1 MKNSVLLALV
11 ALIAVSSLGA
21 SIPKIKA
28 NSVSV
33 TGSPDVTVTYELEG
47 EAAIITAEAFVG
59 GAPLD
64 PKAFTAMD
72 GDVNRKVETG
82 VRSFVWKAGKE
93 SSPIQASDFQVKLR
107 AWPLTNPPDWMIVD
121 LQTGA
126 VNYYTTTNA
135 FPLGGLANDVY
146 RKTKLVMRHIPAKN
160 VTWTMGIATN
170 EAGAVNISR
179 TTQHEVTLTKDYWL
193 GIYEVTQMQYDQ
205 FSGVTRHAVWRTAD
219 DADVRPT
226 ENISF
231 KQLRCPTS
239 GNKWWPQNGH
249 DVDADSPIGTL
260 RQRTGIVFDLPT
272 EAQWEFA
279 CRAGTR
285 TPYNNG
291 VRLAPGY
298 ADLGDIAFD
307 CIDEIAWYKY
317 NSAID
322 GVRQTHPVGLKKPNA
337 WGLYDM
343 HGNVLELC
351 LDQFSKADD
360 AAAAVNFTAEPTVD
374 PPGPQ
379 LASVNSFSD
388 RGGDYSRSAAMAMS
402 GDRSNYCGASWPS
415 ANGTDGPERG
425 FRLCAPIE

>member
-1 MKNSVLLALV
+1 MKDCFLLAFA
-11 ALIAVSSLGA
+11 ALASASFGA
-21 SIPKIKA
+21 AIPKIRA

-33 TGSPDVTVTYELEG
+33 SGSPDVTVTYELEG
-47 EAAIITAEAFVG
+47 DAAIVTAEAFVG

-64 PKAFTAMD
+64 PQAFTVMN

-93 SSPIQASDFQVKLR
+93 TPPLRVSDFQVKLR
-107 AWPLTNPPDWMIVD
+107 AWPLSNPPDWMVAD
-121 LQTGA
+121 LQSGD

-135 FPLGGLANDVY
+135 FPLGGLANDIY

-160 VTWTMGIATN
+160 VTWTMGTATN
-170 EAGAVNISR
+170 EAGAVNIAR
-179 TTQHEVTLTKDYWL
+179 AMQHEVTLTKDYWM

-205 FSGVTRHAVWRTAD
+205 FSGVARHAVWRTAE

-226 ENISF
+226 ENVSF
-231 KQLRCPTS
+231 KQLRCSPS
-239 GNKWWPQNGH
+239 DNKWWPQNGH
-249 DVDADSPIGTL
+249 DVADGSPIDRL
-260 RQRTGIVFDLPT
+260 RLRTGIAFDLPT

-291 VRLAPGY
+291 ARLAPGY
-298 ADLGDIAFD
+298 ANLGDIAFA

-351 LDQFSKADD
+351 LDQFNPTAGFEST
-360 AAAAVNFTAEPTVD
+360 VYFTSEPTVD
-374 PPGPQ
+374 PTGPQ
-379 LASVNSFSD
+379 LASIHSFSD

-402 GDRSNYCGASWPS
+402 GDRSNYCGNSWPS
-415 ANGTDGPERG
+415 SDGTSGPERG

>member
-1 MKNSVLLALV
+1 MKACFLLAFA
-11 ALIAVSSLGA
+11 ALASASFGA
-21 SIPKIKA
+21 AIPKIRA

-33 TGSPDVTVTYELEG
+33 SGSPDVTVTYELEG
-47 EAAIITAEAFVG
+47 DAAIVTAEGFVG

-64 PKAFTAMD
+64 PQAFTVMN

-93 SSPIQASDFQVKLR
+93 TSPLRVSNFQVKLR
-107 AWPLTNPPDWMIVD
+107 AWPLSNPPDWMVAD
-121 LQTGA
+121 LQSGD

-135 FPLGGLANDVY
+135 FPLGGLANDIY

-160 VTWTMGIATN
+160 VTWTMGTATN
-170 EAGAVNISR
+170 EAGAVNIAR
-179 TTQHEVTLTKDYWL
+179 TMQHEVTLTKDYWM

-205 FSGVTRHAVWRTAD
+205 FSGVARHAVWRTAE

-226 ENISF
+226 ENVSF
-231 KQLRCPTS
+231 KQLRCS
-239 GNKWWPQNGH
+239 SSDNKWWPQNGH
-249 DVDADSPIGTL
+249 DVADGSPIDRL
-260 RQRTGIVFDLPT
+260 RLRTGIAFDLPT

-298 ADLGDIAFD
+298 ANLGDVAFD
-307 CIDEIAWYKY
+307 CIDDIAWYKY

-351 LDQFSKADD
+351 LDQFNPTAGFEST
-360 AAAAVNFTAEPTVD
+360 VYFTSEPTID
-374 PPGPQ
+374 PTGPQ
-379 LASVNSFSD
+379 LAAIHSFSD

-402 GDRSNYCGASWPS
+402 GDRSNYRGNNWPS
-415 ANGTDGPERG
+415 ADGTSGPERG